1 MDTNNKPENQG
12 LVHGEV
18 MPNQEVQ
25 SGYNQQPGMNPM
37 GQMDQGYNQQPGMNM
52 GQMDQGYN
60 QQPGMNPMGQMDQ
73 GYNQQ
78 PGMNMGQNPQG
89 YNQQPGM
96 NPMGQNP
103 QGYNQQ
109 PGMNP
114 MGQNPQGYNQQPGM
128 NPMGQNPQG
137 YNQQPGMNPMG
148 QMDQG
153 YNQQPGMNMGMNQ
166 MDVMMNQA
174 PVVQGS
180 TELASEFSEQAMN
193 EYKARL
199 RMLPEV
205 QQLTNQIEVQNP
217 NSIILFG
224 QKASEGIS
232 KVSDELLYSIRSV
245 KSEEAG
251 EMLVALT
258 KIMDKFDVEE
268 LENAKM
274 GKNTLASKLFKNV
287 GNTIAKMFQKYD
299 TMGYEVDQVYQL
311 LKKYEVD
318 IKESNVNLKK
328 LYNENVAF
336 YHELERYIVA
346 GEMAIDELDRYIYQT
361 QMNQAITEEER
372 NMTIQK
378 LEICKEML
386 AQRIYDLQIAES
398 VAMQSAPMIQ
408 TTQLSNFNLM
418 RKINSSFILTLPIF
432 KQCLI
437 QAIMLKRQEI
447 QAKSIQ
453 QLDDKT
459 NELLVRNAQ
468 RTASQSVT
476 IAKMASGSSIQIDKL
491 RQSYDT
497 IMKGIEETKA
507 IQQQNAEERKQ
518 NSLELER
525 MKQDMRKRALS
536 E

>member
-1 MDTNNKPENQG
+1 QMNQ
-12 LVHGEV
+12 
-18 MPNQEVQ
+18 
-25 SGYNQQPGMNPM
+25 M
-37 GQMDQGYNQQPGMNM
+37 GQMNQGYPNQDMNQMNQM
-52 GQMDQGYN
+52 GQMNQGYPN
-60 QQPGMNPMGQMDQ
+60 QDMNQMNQMGQMNQ
-73 GYNQQ
+73 GYPNQDMSQ
-78 PGMNMGQNPQG
+78 MNQ
-89 YNQQPGM
+89 
-96 NPMGQNP
+96 
-103 QGYNQQ
+103 
-109 PGMNP
+109 
-114 MGQNPQGYNQQPGM
+114 
-128 NPMGQNPQG
+128 
-137 YNQQPGMNPMG
+137 MG
-148 QMDQG
+148 QMNQG
-153 YNQQPGMNMGMNQ
+153 YPNQYMNQ
-166 MDVMMNQA
+166 MSQTGQMNQGYPNQDMSQMNQMGQMNQGYPNQDMNQMNQMGQMNQGYPNQQMNQPGIQMGQMNPTNQT
-174 PVVQGS
+174 PVVQGT
-180 TELASEFSEQAMN
+180 TEIASEFSEQAMH
-193 EYKARL
+193 EYKVRL
-199 RMLPEV
+199 RTMPEV

-224 QKASEGIS
+224 QKASEGVS
-232 KVSDELLYSIRSV
+232 KVSDELLNSIRSV

-251 EMLVALT
+251 EMLVSLT

-268 LENAKM
+268 LANSKGE
-274 GKNTLASKLFKNV
+274 KNTFASKLFKNV
-287 GNTIAKMFQKYD
+287 GNTVAKMFQKYD

-311 LKKYEVD
+311 LKKYEID

-328 LYNENVAF
+328 LYDANVTF

-346 GEMAIDELDRYIYQT
+346 GEMAIEELDRYIQQT
-361 QMNQAITEEER
+361 EMNSAITEEER
-372 NMTIQK
+372 NMTVQK
-378 LEICKEML
+378 LDICKEML
-386 AQRIYDLQIAES
+386 SQRIYDLQIAES

-507 IQQQNAEERKQ
+507 IQMQNAEERKQ